1 MKNAKKLLALLLS
14 VVLTAAV
21 AGCGTGGT
29 AQSQSGDK
37 PLKIGLVKLVDHPS
51 LNEINDSIKD
61 EFKKLGTNVEF
72 IEKNANGETSTLPSI
87 MQSLTGSGVDMI
99 IPIATPTAQAAS
111 AATSTIPI
119 VFAAVSAPIE
129 AGLTSSLEAPDKNVT
144 GVSDEIPVED
154 IFKLAQVLTPDV
166 KTFGFFYN
174 SSEINSVTAVDKA
187 KKFCDDNG
195 ISYKEA
201 TVAATADIQQA
212 ATALAN
218 DVDAMFTPIDNMVAS
233 AMPTYIDVT
242 NKANVPVYVA
252 ADSMVK
258 DGGFATVGIN
268 YTLLGQQ
275 VAQMADKILKGEK
288 SIAETPIETMREYS
302 NMVNMKEAGLLGIE
316 IPDDVKANLTVL
328 VD

>member
-14 VVLTAAV
+14 AVLLAAF
-21 AGCGTGGT
+21 AGCGNSGGT
-29 AQSQSGDK
+29 AQSQSGEK
-37 PLKIGLVKLVDHPS
+37 KVKIGLVKLVDHPS
-51 LNEINDSIKD
+51 LNEINDSIKA
-61 EFKKLGTNVEF
+61 EFEKLGTNVEF

-87 MQSLTGSGVDMI
+87 MQSLTGAGVDMI

-111 AATSTIPI
+111 AATSAIPI

-129 AGLTSSLEAPDKNVT
+129 AGLTTSLEAPDKNVT

-154 IFKLAQVLTPDV
+154 IFKLAQTLTPDV

-187 KKFCDDNG
+187 KKFCDDNN
-195 ISYKEA
+195 IAYKEA
-201 TVAATADIQQA
+201 TVSTTADIQQA
-212 ATALAN
+212 ASSLAN

-275 VAQMADKILKGEK
+275 VAQMADKILKGQK
-288 SIAETPIETMREYS
+288 ISETPIETMREYS
-302 NMVNMKEAGLLGIE
+302 NMVNMKEADLLGIN
-316 IPDDVKANLTVL
+316 IPEDVKANLTVL